1 MARTKQWSDDI
12 WPRAQLIFP
21 GQDCGPIVAMLKG
34 LAKRHDQ
41 SCVLE
46 MLNRLSGQK
55 FDASKMWAVCTKVC
69 ADVVRDRANALG
81 STGRA
86 PAAVSEQFRDR

>member
-1 MARTKQWSDDI
+1 MPRAKQWSDDI

-41 SCVLE
+41 SVVIE
-46 MLNRLSGQK
+46 ALNRLDGRRFTAGQMWPIMTAK
-55 FDASKMWAVCTKVC
+55 CAEIVKERAKSYGNVGRSDAQV
-69 ADVVRDRANALG
+69 
-81 STGRA
+81 GR
-86 PAAVSEQFRDR
+86 F

>member
-21 GQDCGPIVAMLKG
+21 GHDCGPIVAMLKG

-41 SCVLE
+41 SVVIE
-46 MLNRLSGQK
+46 ALNRLDGKK
-55 FDASKMWAVCTKVC
+55 FEAGKMWAVMTATC
-69 ADVVRDRANALG
+69 AEIVKDRAHGFG
-81 STGRA
+81 SVGKG
-86 PAAVSEQFRDR
+86 PAMVDKF